1 MTRII
6 YKRLADISYPRPSG
20 SKEEKQAAAYI
31 EGEIRKIGFEPQ
43 REEFTY
49 TRRIPLEASLSAEG
63 KDGEWVSFPVT
74 GVVDSQSTLEEGETI
89 GFYYLKSFDEV
100 ALTRIKGKIVL
111 IHDRLTGEEYRR
123 LRQAGIA
130 GYITT
135 SGTVRDTC
143 ENSDL
148 ETGRFRDNLKD
159 EGSVPAF
166 TIRMTDAVALLR
178 LRPSRVRIRLILKEE
193 TVRSQNI
200 VVTVPGKSRKEEI
213 IAAGAHYDSVPFSY
227 GSWDNGAGTV
237 QMLSLLEAL
246 KEKAPKRTVRVIFFG
261 SEETGLKGSRAYLE
275 AHQEE
280 TENIKLM
287 INADVGRSILGKEIL
302 FVGAGPETEGFLRSF
317 LKEVGYEAVLF
328 SKLMSSDSANFNDYG
343 IPSISIGQGAPR
355 GGGYMHTRYDNMDL
369 MDENVLDAEAAFLIK
384 LTERLAGA
392 EVIPVP
398 GYIPEALR
406 KQVIEY
412 FGQEKSVLARTP
424 SLPDPKPLKQHF

>member
-1 MTRII
+1 M
-6 YKRLADISYPRPSG
+6 L
-20 SKEEKQAAAYI
+20 
-31 EGEIRKIGFEPQ
+31 EIKG
-43 REEFTY
+43 
-49 TRRIPLEASLSAEG
+49 L
-63 KDGEWVSFPVT
+63 KVSFHTYSGEVQAVR
-74 GVVDSQSTLEEGETI
+74 GVDLALEEGGILAIVGESGCGKTVTAQSI
-89 GFYYLKSFDEV
+89 LRLHDPSVTHYKEGRILLDGKDLLSLDEKQI
-100 ALTRIKGKIVL
+100 ARIRGK
-111 IHDRLTGEEYRR
+111 E
-123 LRQAGIA
+123 
-130 GYITT
+130 
-135 SGTVRDTC
+135 
-143 ENSDL
+143 
-148 ETGRFRDNLKD
+148 
-159 EGSVPAF
+159 
-166 TIRMTDAVALLR
+166 IRMTDAVALLR

-287 INADVGRSILGKEIL
+287 INADVGGSILGKEIL
-302 FVGAGPETEGFLRSF
+302 FVGAGPEAEGFLRSF

-369 MDENVLDAEAAFLIK
+369 MDENVLEAEAAFLIK